1 MLNAPLGPLGPL
13 CGTARHSC
21 PVCTIW
27 ATGPWDVV
35 ASVVFALFV
44 FVLTFSCCY
53 FPFVQGRCAFASK
66 VAHLRDPELRKLAE
80 GLPLRAVKA
89 KASSTTERYSRVFQ
103 KSDSVSCPF
112 HLLNRYVSAANLD
125 LSSSL
130 PFFRSLHFHKVTSS
144 YSLRSTGM
152 SYTRIREIVLQAF
165 AGLGYPKH
173 LFGLHSLRAGG
184 ASAAANAGVSDRL
197 FKRHGRWRTDRA
209 KDGYIKD
216 SLESLLSV
224 SKSLHT

>member
-1 MLNAPLGPLGPL
+1 MFIGMAPMFYL
-13 CGTARHSC
+13 
-21 PVCTIW
+21 
-27 ATGPWDVV
+27 
-35 ASVVFALFV
+35 
-44 FVLTFSCCY
+44 
-53 FPFVQGRCAFASK
+53 
-66 VAHLRDPELRKLAE
+66 LA
-80 GLPLRAVKA
+80 
-89 KASSTTERYSRVFQ
+89 

-152 SYTRIREIVLQAF
+152 SYTKTREILLQAF
-165 AGLGYPKH
+165 AELGYPKF

-197 FKRHGRWRTDRA
+197 FKRHGRWRSDRA
-209 KDGYIKD
+209 KDGFKA

-224 SKSLHT
+224 SKSLHA